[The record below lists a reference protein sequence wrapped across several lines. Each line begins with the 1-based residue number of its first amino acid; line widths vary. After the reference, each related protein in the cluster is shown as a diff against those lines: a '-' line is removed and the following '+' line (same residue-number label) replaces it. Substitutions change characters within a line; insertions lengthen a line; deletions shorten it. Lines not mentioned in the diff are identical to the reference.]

1 MKMKFVNY
9 RILIIVCAMII
20 FSGIALLHNLSV
32 FADSNDDVTIK
43 NQEES
48 NISERMTN
56 DLSPKETVEI
66 NEKLSDNTDNNSTL
80 VQAKDNNPIDEG
92 INNAA
97 NTKENPKMG
106 TVFNVG
112 SAGLN
117 LRGEPSTIGG
127 GVILVMPENST
138 VKILG
143 ERNVD
148 GRLWYNVDFNGYLG
162 WAVADYIKINDNH
175 GADNN
180 TKPGS
185 DINLSQNERERI
197 IWDYLKSKGL
207 SDYAISGIMGNL
219 YAESGLNPRNV
230 ENAFELNSGY
240 NDNSY
245 TEAVDNGSYNNFV
258 NDGAGYGLAQWTY
271 YTFKQEL
278 LNRAR
283 AERLSIGDLNLQL
296 KFLWDWIQQD
306 YSAFQSLTSSN
317 SVQVAADIFL
327 KQYERP
333 YDQSEAALIKRA
345 SYGEMYFNKY
355 KSTDTGQD
363 DENQSEYNVSGEF
376 FYDSD
381 GKLRYKLSN
390 GSYPKVGFI
399 EKDGRKFFT
408 YGNGYIYTNEF
419 ITFGSKIMYYM
430 GSDGSMQVG
439 KFRDN
444 EGMLRYSLPDGNL
457 IGSNGWKEDAGG
469 RYFAYNNGYLYTN
482 EFITFGSKIMYYMG
496 SDGSMQVG
504 KFRNNEG
511 MLRYSL
517 PDGNLIGSNG
527 WKEDVDGKYF
537 AYNNGYLY
545 TNEFITFGSKIMYY
559 MGADG
564 SMQVG
569 KFMDNAGRLRYSLP
583 DGNLIGSNGWKEDVD
598 GKYFAY
604 NNGYLY
610 TNEFIT
616 FGPKIMYY
624 MGSDGSMQIGKF
636 RDVEGKL
643 RYSLPDGNLIGSN
656 GWKEDAGSKY
666 FAHDNGYLYTNQF
679 ITFGPTV
686 QYYCDNE
693 GRATLY
699 EFNGVRK
706 GIDVSEYQK
715 WIDWDSV
722 KASGIEF
729 AMIRVGYRG
738 WGSGAIIEDK
748 YFERNIREAKRV
760 GLKVGVYFY
769 SGAINTSEAIEEAQ
783 FVINKVRNYS
793 LDYPIAFDFEDFE
806 NTESRY
812 YKLDKNQRTDISI
825 AFLEMVKRHGYTPMM
840 YGNPNYFNNERYFD
854 TSRIVTQYK
863 VWLAHY
869 YWADSAR
876 NQYSDFVNFLAS
888 GKKTGYS
895 YEGKQGTIDMWQFSS
910 EGIISG
916 INGRVDLNIS
926 YF

>member
-1 MKMKFVNY
+1 MKGKFINDKT
-9 RILIIVCAMII
+9 LIIVSAIII
-20 FSGIALLHNLSV
+20 FSGIAFLYNMSV
-32 FADSNDDVTIK
+32 FAESNEDVML
-43 NQEES
+43 NSQEES
-48 NISERMTN
+48 NIPEDETN
-56 DLSPKETVEI
+56 DINLVETVNI
-66 NEKLSDNTDNNSTL
+66 NEEASDNTDNYNTDAP
-80 VQAKDNNPIDEG
+80 VKDNSPIEEP
-92 INNAA
+92 INNATNIKE
-97 NTKENPKMG
+97 NTKTG

-112 SAGLN
+112 ATGLN
-117 LRGEPSTIGG
+117 LRREPGTKGG
-127 GVILVMPENST
+127 SVILVMPENST

-143 ERNVD
+143 EKSVD
-148 GRLWYNVDFNGYLG
+148 GRLWYNVDFNGHLG
-162 WAVADYIKINDNH
+162 WVAADYIKINENNDK
-175 GADNN
+175 DNN
-180 TKPGS
+180 VKPGS
-185 DINLSQNERERI
+185 DVNLSQDEREKI
-197 IWDYLKSKGL
+197 IWDYLKGKGL
-207 SDYAISGIMGNL
+207 SDHVISGIMGNL

-230 ENAFELNSGY
+230 ENAFELKHGY

-245 TEAVDNGSYNNFV
+245 TEAVDNGTYNNFV

-283 AERLSIGDLNLQL
+283 AEQLSIGDLNLQL
-296 KFLWDWIQQD
+296 KFLWDWIQQN

-317 SVQVAADIFL
+317 SVKAAADIFL

-333 YDQSEAALIKRA
+333 YDQSEAALIKRT

-355 KSTDTGQD
+355 KSTDTSQD
-363 DENQSEYNVSGEF
+363 NENQGEYDVSGDF

-381 GKLRYKLSN
+381 GRLRYKLKN
-390 GSYPKVGFI
+390 GLYPKAGFI

-408 YGNGYIYTNEF
+408 YGNGYIYTNQH
-419 ITFGSKIMYYM
+419 ITFGPKVMYYM
-430 GSDGSMQVG
+430 GSDGSMQIG
-439 KFRDN
+439 KFIDN
-444 EGMLRYSLPDGNL
+444 EGKLRYSLPDGNL
-457 IGSNGWKEDAGG
+457 IGSVGWKEYAGNK
-469 RYFAYNNGYLYTN
+469 YFAHDNGYLYTN
-482 EFITFGSKIMYYMG
+482 
-496 SDGSMQVG
+496 QH
-504 KFRNNEG
+504 
-511 MLRYSL
+511 
-517 PDGNLIGSNG
+517 
-527 WKEDVDGKYF
+527 
-537 AYNNGYLY
+537 
-545 TNEFITFGSKIMYY
+545 
-559 MGADG
+559 
-564 SMQVG
+564 
-569 KFMDNAGRLRYSLP
+569 
-583 DGNLIGSNGWKEDVD
+583 
-598 GKYFAY
+598 
-604 NNGYLY
+604 
-610 TNEFIT
+610 IT

-643 RYSLPDGNLIGSN
+643 RYSLPDGNLIGSI
-656 GWKEDAGSKY
+656 GWKEDAGGKY

-699 EFNGVRK
+699 EFNGMRK
-706 GIDVSEYQK
+706 GIDVSAHQQV
-715 WIDWDSV
+715 INWDLV
-722 KASGIEF
+722 KTSGVEF
-729 AMIRVGYRG
+729 ALIRVGYRG
-738 WGSGAIIEDK
+738 WGSGSIIEDK
-748 YFERNIREAKRV
+748 YFERNIGEAKRV

-783 FVINKVRNYS
+783 FVLNKIRNYS

-854 TSRIVTQYK
+854 TSRLVTQYK

-916 INGRVDLNIS
+916 INGRVDLNLS